1 MAAQFRARVLR
12 QRSPFRRAEASEPFL
27 GLAQGR
33 PEGENAEAREDGLH
47 LVHDPGQLAQ
57 SGAASRESRSL
68 QQEPPRACAGVLARS
83 RGSARAPR
91 VAAPDGGTIPRACS
105 PATESLPPCGGPEA
119 FEPFL
124 GLAQGRPEGENAEAR
139 EDGLHLV
146 HDPGLFADKILSF
159 PAWPPRILLLNR
171 RDRDHAAMALLAAQP
186 AEKGAHQEFRIEAIG
201 LRAPMFARYR
211 DACGMDNI
219 NFDIPCSKPAR

>member
-12 QRSPFRRAEASEPFL
+12 QRSPFRRAEAS
-27 GLAQGR
+27 
-33 PEGENAEAREDGLH
+33 
-47 LVHDPGQLAQ
+47 
-57 SGAASRESRSL
+57 
-68 QQEPPRACAGVLARS
+68 
-83 RGSARAPR
+83 
-91 VAAPDGGTIPRACS
+91 
-105 PATESLPPCGGPEA
+105 
-119 FEPFL
+119 EPFL

-219 NFDIPCSKPAR
+219 NFDIPCSKPAREPEAVATSLISNRNAFDLTP